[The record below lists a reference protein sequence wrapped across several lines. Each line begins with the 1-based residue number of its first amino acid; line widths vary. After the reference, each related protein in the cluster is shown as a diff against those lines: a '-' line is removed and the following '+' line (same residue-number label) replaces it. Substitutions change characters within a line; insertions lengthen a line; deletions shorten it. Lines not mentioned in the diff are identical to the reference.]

1 MFSAHMGWADLA
13 AAIPIG
19 ERAALA
25 AIRADSEDPWA
36 HYASGFGPTTDI
48 DWHLMLQ

>member
-1 MFSAHMGWADLA
+1 MGWAEMA
-13 AAIPIG
+13 ATVPIA

-36 HYASGFGPTTDI
+36 HHARGCAYLFTLA
-48 DWHLMLQ
+48 L